1 MEVRTHRLADKELVG
16 SVVELED
23 GYAKVVLRTTERM
36 AVDEWGLVHGG
47 FTFGAADYAAML
59 AVNHPNVVLY
69 RADVRFTSPVRAGET
84 ITAEGRVVE
93 SQGKKYR
100 VEVKAT
106 TDRIVLEGVMYCYVP
121 EKHVLEE

>member
-1 MEVRTHRLADKELVG
+1 MEVRTHRLADRELVG
-16 SVVELED
+16 EVVELEE
-23 GYAKVVLRTTERM
+23 GYAKVTLRTTERM
-36 AVDEWGLVHGG
+36 AVDELGLVHGG

-69 RADVRFTSPVRAGET
+69 RADVRFTNPVRAGET
-84 ITAEGRVVE
+84 VTAEGKVVE
-93 SQGKKYR
+93 TQGRKYR

-106 TDRIVLEGVMYCYVP
+106 TNRVVLEGVMYCYVP